1 MQKTCIRQQALA
13 ALLEPDPQN
22 KSELVRHM
30 QGIQAPLVDIAACY
44 VAPAGVPG
52 RPDAPLIVSPQNVPH
67 RGLGSVE
74 GRAGLLHALAHIEFN
89 AINLALDI
97 MWRFAGM
104 PEAFYGGWL
113 NVAAEEVYH
122 FNLLRDYLRELGFDY
137 GAFPA
142 HDGLWDMAAR
152 TEDDLL
158 ARLALVPRTLEARG
172 LDACPI
178 VRNRLAQVGD
188 EKGAAILDIILRD
201 EVGHVALG
209 NYWYRWQ
216 CAQQGVDPITMYPI
230 MAEKFRAPT
239 LKGPFNIPARLEA
252 GFEQAELDW
261 LEQQDNTARKRDR

>member
-1 MQKTCIRQQALA
+1 MQTTCIRQLALV
-13 ALLEPDPQN
+13 ALLEPDPQQ
-22 KSELVRHM
+22 KSKLVRTM
-30 QGIQAPLVDIAACY
+30 QAIAMPVVNTTAHY
-44 VAPAGVPG
+44 AEQPGVPG
-52 RPDAPLIVSPQNVPH
+52 RPAAPIIVAPQNVPH
-67 RGLGSVE
+67 RGLGSAE

-97 MWRFAGM
+97 MWRFADM

-122 FNLLRDYLRELGFDY
+122 FNLLRDYLQELGFDY

-142 HDGLWDMAAR
+142 HDGLWDMAER
-152 TEDDLL
+152 TQEDLL

-188 EKGAAILDIILRD
+188 AKGAAILDIILRD

-216 CAQQGVDPITMYPI
+216 CAQQNVDPVDIYPS

-252 GFEQAELDW
+252 GFEQIELDW
-261 LEQQDNTARKRDR
+261 LEQQDAARKR

>member
-1 MQKTCIRQQALA
+1 MQKTCIRQLALK
-13 ALLEPDPQN
+13 ALLIADPQK
-22 KSELVRHM
+22 KSELVSA
-30 QGIQAPLVDIAACY
+30 IQAIQTPVLHTQAHY
-44 VAPAGVPG
+44 PEPAGVPG
-52 RPDAPLIVSPQNVPH
+52 RPDLPVIVPPQQVPH
-67 RGLGSVE
+67 RGLGSIA

-104 PEAFYGGWL
+104 PAAFYGGWL

-122 FNLLRDYLRELGFDY
+122 FNLLRDYLQELGFDY
-137 GAFPA
+137 GSFPA
-142 HDGLWDMAAR
+142 HDGLWDMAER
-152 TEDDLL
+152 TQDDLL

-178 VRNRLAQVGD
+178 VRNKLNNVGD

-216 CAQQGVDPITMYPI
+216 CAQHGVDPVAIYPD

-239 LKGPFNIPARLEA
+239 LKGPFNIPARVEA
-252 GFEQAELDW
+252 GFEQAELEW
-261 LEQQDNTARKRDR
+261 LEQQDAARRR

>member
-1 MQKTCIRQQALA
+1 MQKTCIRQQALT
-13 ALLEPDPQN
+13 ALLASDPQQ
-22 KSELVRHM
+22 KSELVRAM
-30 QGIQAPLVDIAACY
+30 QAITTPVIDTAAIY
-44 VAPAGVPG
+44 PEPTGVPG
-52 RPDAPLIVSPQNVPH
+52 RPSAPIIVAPQKVPH

-104 PEAFYGGWL
+104 PAAFYGGWL

-122 FNLLRDYLRELGFDY
+122 FNLLRDYLQELGFDY
-137 GAFPA
+137 GAFSA
-142 HDGLWDMAAR
+142 HDGLWDMAER
-152 TEDDLL
+152 TQEDLL

-172 LDACPI
+172 LDACPL

-188 EKGAAILDIILRD
+188 AKGAAILDIILRD

-216 CAQQGVDPITMYPI
+216 CSQQKVDPIAMYPE

-261 LEQQDNTARKRDR
+261 LEQQDAAARKR